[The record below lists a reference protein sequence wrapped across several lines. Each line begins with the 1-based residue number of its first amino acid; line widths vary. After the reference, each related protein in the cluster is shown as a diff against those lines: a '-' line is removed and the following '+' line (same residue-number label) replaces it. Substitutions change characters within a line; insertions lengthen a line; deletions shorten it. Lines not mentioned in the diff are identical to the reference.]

1 MSKSSHEISLE
12 IDEVEKQIREA
23 ENNLYVVEQEK
34 LQLDKEIIVSQGK
47 KKDYQISIDKAKHN
61 IRELKSKFKEL
72 ERAFW
77 RARTSGL

>member
-1 MSKSSHEISLE
+1 MNKSSHEISLE
-12 IDEVEKQIREA
+12 MDEVEKQIREA

-34 LQLDKEIIVSQGK
+34 LQLDKEVIVLQGK
-47 KKDYQISIDKAKHN
+47 RKDYQISIDKAKHN